1 MTSKSLWLIPAL
13 FIGYIIYK
21 KYVLSTKVSVF
32 FNRIDLSKM
41 SFTNPE
47 IGIVVEITNPT
58 DTTAQIDDV
67 NGRVLIDGIE
77 VGRVFGIAPT
87 KINSGSSMLR
97 IPGTLSYQGVG
108 ELINKFNTKGFKFQ
122 FEKSTKSVFKF
133 EETAELTKNVDEYLN
148 SEAIC
153 DPLLFTNSIKNIKS
167 LLYNKK

>member
-1 MTSKSLWLIPAL
+1 MFILLIEPTFLTPFKQKKMTSKSIWLIPAL

-47 IGIVVEITNPT
+47 IGIIVEITNPT

-67 NGRVLIDGIE
+67 NGRVLVDGIE

-108 ELINKFNTKGFKFQ
+108 ELINKFNTKGFKFE
-122 FEKSTKSVFKF
+122 FIGTITIDFV
-133 EETAELTKNVDEYLN
+133 TV
-148 SEAIC
+148 
-153 DPLLFTNSIKNIKS
+153 PLEFSYTV
-167 LLYNKK
+167 